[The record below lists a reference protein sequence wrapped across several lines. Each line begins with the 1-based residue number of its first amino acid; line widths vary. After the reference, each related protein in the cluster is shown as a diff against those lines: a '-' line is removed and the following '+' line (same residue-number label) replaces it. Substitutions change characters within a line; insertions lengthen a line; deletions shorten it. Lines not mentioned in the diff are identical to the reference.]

1 MINMQ
6 AGEVLIVEQCIYE
19 DQVPQAPP
27 TYQFISKHAS
37 NAGSGAMP
45 KAIDGSLR
53 CVNSRN
59 ARDMSEHFEEI

>member
-6 AGEVLIVEQCIYE
+6 VGEVLIVEKCIYE

-37 NAGSGAMP
+37 YAGRGPIP

-53 CVNSRN
+53 RVESRN
-59 ARDMSEHFEEI
+59 ARDRSEHFEEI